1 MKKVSL
7 RVYAVVMALAV
18 VVLMFSENGSW
29 FQVYWQVGV
38 GWAAAAAVVLGMR
51 WHRPDGALVWY
62 LFAAGVF
69 LNASGILAEAI
80 GERVFHQ
87 EGYPTIADPL
97 WLCLYPG
104 LAAGMIM
111 LIRRRTSTRNWPAIV
126 DTTTITTGLGLLS
139 WVFVIRPQAADE
151 TLSMLG
157 RAVVVAYP
165 VGDVVI
171 FAMIIRLLIGG
182 QRLPVA
188 LRLMSAAV
196 LTFLVGDIGWAVLF
210 NLGIDPGPLLQH
222 VMEAIFLVA
231 YALVGAAGLHRSVA
245 WAADRTAP
253 REASLS
259 PWMLGGLTVASLMA
273 PALLIFQAVRSSVSD
288 PVAIGVSSATLFLL
302 VVTRMAGLLR
312 QVQVQAVQLR
322 NLARVDELTG
332 LPNRRAWFGELPLA
346 LERARR
352 DGRPVSVAILDLD
365 HFKKFNDTYG
375 HPAGDQLLRGAANG
389 WVTKLRTVDT
399 LGRYGGEEF
408 VALLPAA
415 GGAEA
420 AAVIDRLREATPSG
434 QTFSCGVATWDGQE
448 PVEDLIAR
456 ADKALY
462 EAKAGGRNRTV
473 VHGDERSL
481 AEAAA

>member
-1 MKKVSL
+1 
-7 RVYAVVMALAV
+7 MALAIV
-18 VVLMFSENGSW
+18 ALMFTENGSW
-29 FQVYWQVGV
+29 LQVYWQVGI
-38 GWAAAAAVVLGMR
+38 GWAAAAAVVVGMR

-80 GERVFHQ
+80 GSRVLHQ

-111 LIRRRTSTRNWPAIV
+111 LIRRRTSTRNWAALV

-139 WVFVIRPQAADE
+139 WVFVIRPQAVDDGL
-151 TLSMLG
+151 TLLG

-171 FAMIIRLLIGG
+171 FAMIIRMLLGG
-182 QRLPVA
+182 QRLPAA
-188 LRLMSAAV
+188 LRVMTAAV
-196 LTFLVGDIGWAVLF
+196 LTFLVGDIGWAVIFHF
-210 NLGIDPGPLLQH
+210 NITPSPLMQR
-222 VMEAIFLVA
+222 VMEAIFMVA
-231 YALVGAAGLHRSVA
+231 YALIGAAGMHRSVT
-245 WAADRTAP
+245 WAGDRTPP
-253 REASLS
+253 REAGLS
-259 PWMLGGLTVASLMA
+259 PLMLGGLTVASLMA
-273 PALLIFQAVRSSVSD
+273 PALLIFQATHNSVSD

-322 NLARVDELTG
+322 NLARIDELTG

-352 DGRPVSVAILDLD
+352 DGRPLSVAILDLD

-375 HPAGDQLLRGAANG
+375 HPAGDKLLRGAADG
-389 WVTKLRTVDT
+389 WVTKLRAVDI

-408 VALLPAA
+408 IALLPAA
-415 GGAEA
+415 PGAEA

-434 QTFSCGVATWDGQE
+434 QTFSSGVATWDGQE
-448 PVEDLIAR
+448 TGEEMIAR
-456 ADKALY
+456 ADRALY

-473 VHGDERSL
+473 VHGEERSL
-481 AEAAA
+481 AAAGA